1 MQAAAAGFALIALGG
16 GLMVVGPETPT
27 RAARAPG
34 GPDGDRRQQLLARKD
49 RLVEDVRILGVV
61 LGTAF
66 EGRLERVN
74 ERVEDYRHL
83 LERRRAGAK
92 EDSKRGSGHHPL
104 PDRVAARRFPNR
116 GRQPA
121 RSEAS
126 EGEETMSSQP
136 LDPRTP
142 HPRPRA
148 APPPLPPGPGDGAPY
163 VRLPKS
169 PGLAA
174 FLSLFPG
181 LGQVYNGR
189 IARAFVFFFAW
200 VGSIYLTASGHEF
213 PFAFV
218 IPFVYLFNI
227 IDAWKG
233 ATAINARFLGG
244 RSEPEEDDDVESPV
258 WGGSLVAI
266 GVLVLFSNL
275 GWLDLDRLARWWP
288 LLLIAVGAYFV
299 YASVQKKKAEETAD
313 EPPRL

>member
-1 MQAAAAGFALIALGG
+1 
-16 GLMVVGPETPT
+16 
-27 RAARAPG
+27 
-34 GPDGDRRQQLLARKD
+34 
-49 RLVEDVRILGVV
+49 
-61 LGTAF
+61 
-66 EGRLERVN
+66 
-74 ERVEDYRHL
+74 
-83 LERRRAGAK
+83 
-92 EDSKRGSGHHPL
+92 
-104 PDRVAARRFPNR
+104 
-116 GRQPA
+116 
-121 RSEAS
+121 
-126 EGEETMSSQP
+126 MSSQP
-136 LDPRTP
+136 LDPHYTAP
-142 HPRPRA
+142 A
-148 APPPLPPGPGDGAPY
+148 APPPALPPAAAPF

-233 ATAINARFLGG
+233 ATAINARYLGG
-244 RSEPEEDDDVESPV
+244 RTEPEDDVEVESPV
-258 WGGSLVAI
+258 WGGSLALL
-266 GVLVLFSNL
+266 GVLILFNNL

-299 YASVQKKKAEETAD
+299 YASVQKKKAGEGAD